1 MLPGGILSALQ
12 LGPLRA
18 PPTPSYSSSVYL
30 SVSSTATRN
39 QAQPHLICSLGLDP
53 APRAYD
59 KSSRSRA
66 YTLWEARS
74 LSSHSRPGLP
84 PATHFLHCLWMNPLW
99 ALWGPRILPQHYAS
113 SQLLKHLP
121 SRLHSTGKWG
131 VSAGWMCWFRS
142 IINSSNAICQ
152 WPSHLT
158 PNICSRKK

>member
-66 YTLWEARS
+66 LTLGGQVTEQPLPSRATTSHTLPALS
-74 LSSHSRPGLP
+74 LDESTMGSLGSKV
-84 PATHFLHCLWMNPLW
+84 
-99 ALWGPRILPQHYAS
+99 LPQHYAS

-121 SRLHSTGKWG
+121 SRLHSIGKWG

-158 PNICSRKK
+158 PNICSGKK